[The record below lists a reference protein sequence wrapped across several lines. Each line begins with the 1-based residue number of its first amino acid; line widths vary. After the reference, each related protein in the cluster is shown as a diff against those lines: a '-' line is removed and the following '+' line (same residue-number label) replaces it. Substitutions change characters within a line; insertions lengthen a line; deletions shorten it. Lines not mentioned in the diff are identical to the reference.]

1 MRNVKELNKQ
11 SFFHSGASLVA
22 HLVKKPPAMRETW
35 VWPLGWEDP
44 REKGKATH
52 ASILAWRIPWTE
64 EPGGL
69 QSMGLQRVRHDWATK
84 HSTSYASTKFYKEK
98 RDGDGHSLA
107 HIWEHRVTS
116 KWANISSVFSHF
128 LFLSCS
134 SIVHFSL
141 LSSLPFSPGFQRRTF

>member
-1 MRNVKELNKQ
+1 MTANPTLLSMPLAQNGQKNVIPATQATAGDGLFSQ
-11 SFFHSGASLVA
+11 STGFPAETSL
-22 HLVKKPPAMRETW
+22 
-35 VWPLGWEDP
+35 PLGAGGVAPSREDF
-44 REKGKATH
+44 
-52 ASILAWRIPWTE
+52 
-64 EPGGL
+64 
-69 QSMGLQRVRHDWATK
+69 
-84 HSTSYASTKFYKEK
+84 YASTKFYKEK

-141 LSSLPFSPGFQRRTF
+141 LSSLPFSPGFQRRNF